1 MGGLGQVLEEEGLA
15 TAQISLVREHT
26 AVMRPP
32 RALWVPFMLGRPLGL
47 PDDPVFQKRVLRA
60 LLALLKAPTGPVLVD
75 YPEDAPS
82 TGADD
87 SAGEGWVCPVSFPS
101 NDGGPPS
108 LAEGLRRELQ
118 TLRTWYDIGRERRG
132 RTTVGASGLALEAV
146 AAFLVAVA
154 EGQTPPRPRPDLP
167 YGEAV
172 RLAGD
177 DLKAFCYE
185 AAMARP
191 GPVPPAELD
200 RWFWT
205 QTTAARVLAAISDRC
220 RVSDDPS
227 MEQITDIVV
236 PEELRSLLG

>member
-47 PDDPVFQKRVLRA
+47 PDDPAFQKRVLRA
-60 LLALLKAPTGPVLVD
+60 LLALLEAPAGPLLVD
-75 YPEDAPS
+75 YPEDVPP
-82 TGADD
+82 TGGGGDD
-87 SAGEGWVCPVSFPS
+87 GEGWVCPVSFPP
-101 NDGGPPS
+101 NDDGPPS
-108 LAEGLRRELQ
+108 LAEDLRRELQ

-132 RTTVGASGLALEAV
+132 RTTVGPSGLAQEAV
-146 AAFLVAVA
+146 ADFLVAVA
-154 EGQTPPRPRPDLP
+154 EGQSPPNPRPDLP

-185 AAMARP
+185 AAMAQP

-205 QTTAARVLAAISDRC
+205 QTTAARVLAAISDLC
-220 RVSDDPS
+220 RDSDDPS
-227 MEQITDIVV
+227 MEQIANIVV
-236 PEELRSLLG
+236 PEELRPLLG